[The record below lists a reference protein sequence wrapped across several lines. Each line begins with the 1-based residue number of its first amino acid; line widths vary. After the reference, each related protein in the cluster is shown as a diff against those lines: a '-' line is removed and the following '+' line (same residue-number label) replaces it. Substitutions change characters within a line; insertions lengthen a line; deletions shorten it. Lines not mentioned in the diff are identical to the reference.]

1 MRGAWWVWLLLFLA
15 PTLRAQNPG
24 PVRQA
29 LIQRITQQFM
39 ENYRNQAGLTPEQYQ
54 RFRTVAQR
62 SFEARQERQRKEQEL
77 WRALQAQMRPG
88 FAANA
93 DSVSRLLDAI
103 VASRAAAV
111 EQLRADEREFATF
124 LSPVQRAQ
132 LFLQLER
139 LQRNI
144 EATIRRRMQQAGG
157 APDTEPPEN

>member
-1 MRGAWWVWLLLFLA
+1 
-15 PTLRAQNPG
+15 
-24 PVRQA
+24 
-29 LIQRITQQFM
+29 
-39 ENYRNQAGLTPEQYQ
+39 
-54 RFRTVAQR
+54 
-62 SFEARQERQRKEQEL
+62 
-77 WRALQAQMRPG
+77 MRPG

-144 EATIRRRMQQAGG
+144 EAAIRRRMQQAGG
-157 APDTEPPEN
+157 APDTEPPDRLGRGHPSAPGRLLPSGPCCPGVG